1 MTKLLD
7 IIRNL
12 RYYFVTIMLPIQPVC
27 FEIAGEDKI
36 MKLKK
41 IVVSV
46 LLLTLL
52 LSVFLSVGVTALA
65 EDAPQEAAL
74 AYNNYEP
81 ETSEE
86 AAQNTVGL
94 WVVAGCT
101 VMLAVCGVLSVNC
114 QKIYDS
120 EK

>member
-1 MTKLLD
+1 
-7 IIRNL
+7 
-12 RYYFVTIMLPIQPVC
+12 
-27 FEIAGEDKI
+27 

-41 IVVSV
+41 VVVSV

-52 LSVFLSVGVTALA
+52 MSVFLSVGVTALA

-74 AYNNYEP
+74 SYSSHE
-81 ETSEE
+81 SE
-86 AAQNTVGL
+86 AAETAQTDSAGL
-94 WVVAGCT
+94 WIVGGCT
-101 VMLAVCGVLSVNC
+101 VLLAVCGVLSVNC

>member
-1 MTKLLD
+1 
-7 IIRNL
+7 
-12 RYYFVTIMLPIQPVC
+12 
-27 FEIAGEDKI
+27 

-41 IVVSV
+41 VVVSV

-52 LSVFLSVGVTALA
+52 MSVFLSVGVTALA

-74 AYNNYEP
+74 SYSSHEP
-81 ETSEE
+81 E
-86 AAQNTVGL
+86 AAETDHVGF
-94 WVVAGCT
+94 WIVAGCT
-101 VMLAVCGVLSVNC
+101 VLLAVCGVLSVNC

>member
-1 MTKLLD
+1 
-7 IIRNL
+7 
-12 RYYFVTIMLPIQPVC
+12 
-27 FEIAGEDKI
+27 

-52 LSVFLSVGVTALA
+52 LSVFLSVGMTAMA

-74 AYNNYEP
+74 AYTSYEP
-81 ETSEE
+81 ETAEE
-86 AAQNTVGL
+86 AARDNVGL
-94 WVVAGCT
+94 WIVAGCT
-101 VMLAVCGVLSVNC
+101 VLLAVCGVVSVNC

>member
-1 MTKLLD
+1 
-7 IIRNL
+7 
-12 RYYFVTIMLPIQPVC
+12 
-27 FEIAGEDKI
+27 

-41 IVVSV
+41 VIISV

-52 LSVFLSVGVTALA
+52 LSVFLSAGVAAMA

-74 AYNNYEP
+74 AYSNYEP
-81 ETSEE
+81 EPVEE
-86 AAQNTVGL
+86 TASDHVGL
-94 WVVAGCT
+94 WIVAGCT
-101 VMLAVCGVLSVNC
+101 VLLAVFGVLSINC